1 MEEDT
6 ELSGAQPILTDTY
19 VENWEVKKLAFVTYL
34 WCARHKVLCIIN
46 SPAAMLWGSHEA
58 QGRQLLV
65 LGEKMLE
72 GGAHFAKGL
81 EGHPARVI

>member
-34 WCARHKVLCIIN
+34 
-46 SPAAMLWGSHEA
+46 
-58 QGRQLLV
+58 
-65 LGEKMLE
+65 
-72 GGAHFAKGL
+72 
-81 EGHPARVI
+81 